1 MNGVFLNKLRY
12 NNIMTIKLRKI
23 KLKDREL
30 FLKWWR
36 DKELIKLTSGILTVI
51 SDKEVDKY
59 FEAILQNKIDYH
71 FMVVADKNV
80 IGHISLTKRR
90 SWFEI
95 QIVIGEK
102 KYWGKGYGTE
112 AIRLLLKKAKKLNIS
127 KIYLEV
133 RPNNSRAMHA
143 YENCGFKK
151 VKTILHPK
159 NKDLPKVLRMELENN
174 L

>member
-1 MNGVFLNKLRY
+1 MLKIR
-12 NNIMTIKLRKI
+12 LRKI
-23 KLKDREL
+23 KISDKKY
-30 FLKWWR
+30 FAKWWI
-36 DKELIKLTSGILTVI
+36 DEELIKLTSGILTVI

-59 FEAILQNKIDYH
+59 FKAILQNKIDYH
-71 FMVVADKNV
+71 FVIMADKNV

-102 KYWGKGYGTE
+102 KYWGKGYGAE
-112 AIRLLLKKAKKLNIS
+112 AIRLLLKKAKKFNIS

-133 RPNNSRAMHA
+133 RPNNSSAIHA

-151 VKTILHPK
+151 VKTISYSK
-159 NKDLPKVLRMELENN
+159 NKDLPKVLRMELK
-174 L
+174 